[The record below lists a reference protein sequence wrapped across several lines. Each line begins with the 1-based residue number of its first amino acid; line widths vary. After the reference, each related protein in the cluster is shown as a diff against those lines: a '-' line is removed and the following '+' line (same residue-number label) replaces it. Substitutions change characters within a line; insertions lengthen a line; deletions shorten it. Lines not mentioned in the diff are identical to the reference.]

1 MQAEVHIP
9 HDTIYP
15 NFENRMTLY
24 YVYGLAITR
33 KRILKRKNRNAPNQ
47 FVNLGRDGGGD
58 LVWAE
63 GTSLCHCFLSLPPS
77 FAVDLKQ
84 LQCRHLIIVAN
95 GHMDIC
101 CYSFYFST
109 TRGIVSP
116 EGKSPLSCWPLIGQC
131 LTHSRDSVRVCWRR
145 EWMHFCFPV
154 FLTCVL
160 IAGKGIVAMFMKIE
174 LLRTWVV
181 SAQYMTGL
189 VTNATQ

>member
-1 MQAEVHIP
+1 
-9 HDTIYP
+9 
-15 NFENRMTLY
+15 MTLY

-47 FVNLGRDGGGD
+47 FVNNVGRDGGGD

-77 FAVDLKQ
+77 LSPSFPVDLKQ

-95 GHMDIC
+95 GYMDIC

-116 EGKSPLSCWPLIGQC
+116 EGKSPC
-131 LTHSRDSVRVCWRR
+131 LADHWLDSAWHSRDSVRVCWRR
-145 EWMHFCFPV
+145 EWMCFCFPV

-160 IAGKGIVAMFMKIE
+160 IAGKGIVAMFIKIE
-174 LLRTWVV
+174 VLRTCLV

-189 VTNATQ
+189 VTDATQ